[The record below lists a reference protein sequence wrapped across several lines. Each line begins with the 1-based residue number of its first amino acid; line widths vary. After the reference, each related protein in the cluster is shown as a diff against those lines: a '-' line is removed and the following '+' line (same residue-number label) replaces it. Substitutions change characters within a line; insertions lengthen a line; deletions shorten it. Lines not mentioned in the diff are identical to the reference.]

1 MKQPPSLNPLP
12 QTELGGEGLLPAGA
26 VAREVERHR
35 AGAVAR
41 VSDAVAEEIPVALIY
56 NDRPHAVMMASP
68 LDLTDFALGF
78 SLSEAIIDSAA
89 QCEKV
94 EKVEAL
100 AGIELHIAIP
110 AAKAELIEQR
120 ARELTGRSGCGLCG
134 TPTLDAAVR
143 HPAAVK
149 DSATIDEAALRR
161 ALSGLGEWQ
170 TLNAATG
177 AVHAAA
183 WANPDGEIM
192 MLREDVGRHN
202 ALDKLIGAMA
212 RTGIDTR
219 NGFAIITSRASFEMV
234 MKAATVGIGFL
245 AAISAPT
252 ALAIALARESNV
264 ALVGFAR
271 ADGYAVYANAQ
282 RLRRAE
288 PAARNIAS

>member
-1 MKQPPSLNPLP
+1 MKHSPSPNSLSLAPL
-12 QTELGGEGLLPAGA
+12 GAEGLLPAGA

-41 VSDAVAEEIPVALIY
+41 VRDAVAEEIPVALVY
-56 NDRPHAVMMASP
+56 NGRPHAVMMATP
-68 LDLTDFALGF
+68 ADYEDFALGF
-78 SLSEAIIDSAA
+78 SLSEAIIDQPV

-100 AGIELHIAIP
+100 AGVELHLAIP
-110 AAKAELIEQR
+110 ASKAALIEQR

-143 HPAAVK
+143 HPPPVA
-149 DSATIDEAALRR
+149 DSATINEDALQCALAALTAR
-161 ALSGLGEWQ
+161 Q
-170 TLNAATG
+170 TLSAATG

-183 WANPDGEIM
+183 WANSDGEIVL
-192 MLREDVGRHN
+192 LREDV
-202 ALDKLIGAMA
+202 A
-212 RTGIDTR
+212 RG
-219 NGFAIITSRASFEMV
+219 GFAIITSRASFEMV

-264 ALVGFAR
+264 TLIGFAR
-271 ADGYAVYANAQ
+271 ADGYAIYAHAQ
-282 RLRRAE
+282 RLRRVE
-288 PAARNIAS
+288 PGARGIAS

>member
-1 MKQPPSLNPLP
+1 MKHSPSPNSLSLAPL
-12 QTELGGEGLLPAGA
+12 GAEGLLPAGA

-41 VSDAVAEEIPVALIY
+41 VRDAVAEEIPVALVY
-56 NDRPHAVMMASP
+56 NGRPHAVMMATP
-68 LDLTDFALGF
+68 ADYEDFALGF
-78 SLSEAIIDSAA
+78 SLSEAIIDQPV

-100 AGIELHIAIP
+100 AGVELHLAIP
-110 AAKAELIEQR
+110 ASKAALIEQR

-143 HPAAVK
+143 HPPPVA
-149 DSATIDEAALRR
+149 DSATINEDALQCALAALTAR
-161 ALSGLGEWQ
+161 Q
-170 TLNAATG
+170 TLSAATG

-183 WANPDGEIM
+183 WANSDGEIVL
-192 MLREDVGRHN
+192 LREDVGRHN

-212 RTGIDTR
+212 RAQIDPR
-219 NGFAIITSRASFEMV
+219 GGFAIITSRASFEMV

-264 ALVGFAR
+264 TLIGFAR
-271 ADGYAVYANAQ
+271 ADGYAIYAHAQ
-282 RLRRAE
+282 RLRRVE
-288 PAARNIAS
+288 PGGRGIAS